1 MPSIKTLLFLHASE
15 ARDRDLKTLIAQRY
29 LSTRFGDSSGIEWQL
44 DYLLQDTLYV
54 ARIQIKIKNYGI
66 F

>member
-1 MPSIKTLLFLHASE
+1 MVTPSDAPRSDII
-15 ARDRDLKTLIAQRY
+15 RDLKTLIAQRY
-29 LSTRFGDSSGIEWQL
+29 LSTRFGDSSGIEWHL

-54 ARIQIKIKNYGI
+54 ARIQIKIKNYGV